1 MGETQGNRVIHQN
14 GQSPHHKYHL
24 QLKTKEDIGGVV
36 WNFKRVEDNSLGDT
50 KVSVSG
56 LCRDEGTKNGL

>member
-24 QLKTKEDIGGVV
+24 QLKTKEDIEG
-36 WNFKRVEDNSLGDT
+36 
-50 KVSVSG
+50 SG
-56 LCRDEGTKNGL
+56 LGL

>member
-14 GQSPHHKYHL
+14 AQSPHHKYHL

-36 WNFKRVEDNSLGDT
+36 WNFKRVEDNSLGVV
-50 KVSVSG
+50 VSPGSAEMKG
-56 LCRDEGTKNGL
+56 QRMDSDL